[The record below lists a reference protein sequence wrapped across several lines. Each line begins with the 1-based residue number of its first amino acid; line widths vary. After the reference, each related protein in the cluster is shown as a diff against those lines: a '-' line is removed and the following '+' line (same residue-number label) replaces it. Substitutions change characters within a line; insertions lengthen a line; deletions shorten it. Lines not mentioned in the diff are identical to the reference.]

1 MYRRGVRKLALLTLL
16 TFGCATIRVPAQA
29 PPAAPGPPGPG
40 LAEPEIEILME
51 GPKEA
56 DAAESGR
63 AVAEAREALARA
75 MEGRGAVAAEQGA
88 VLRVREQAVVRT
100 SSRKSDQAW
109 AIVGMI
115 VGVVVVVAVIIIAAT
130 SGKGSSSKATPA
142 GAAPARGPRVMPAAP
157 ARFSTPRAVVPAPP
171 PGAAPR
177 LVPRPPVPRYYAPA
191 PAWDVGFHVGFLFV
205 FPPPYEPAYPVPPY
219 RPDLPPPGP
228 VAEPQPPPAEPP
240 PPPAEPPPPPAE
252 PPPLIPPP
260 PPFSLAERGFFDGEE
275 TQLEVVL
282 ADARTGQPLWA
293 SYVREKVDPRD
304 PAEVARLVEQA
315 LAGQAWARKQTPA
328 QPR

>member
-1 MYRRGVRKLALLTLL
+1 MLVYRRGVRKLALLTLL

-29 PPAAPGPPGPG
+29 PAAEPRSLGPG

-51 GPKEA
+51 GSKEA

-63 AVAEAREALARA
+63 AVEEAREALARA
-75 MEGRGAVAAEQGA
+75 MDGRGAVAAEQGA

-100 SSRKSDQAW
+100 SSRKADQAW

-130 SGKGSSSKATPA
+130 SGKGSSQKATPA
-142 GAAPARGPRVMPAAP
+142 GAATARGPRVMPAAP
-157 ARFSTPRAVVPAPP
+157 ARFSAPHAVLPAPSPAAVPRA
-171 PGAAPR
+171 
-177 LVPRPPVPRYYAPA
+177 VPRPPLPPPRYYAPA
-191 PAWDVGFHVGFLFV
+191 PAWDIGVHVGFLFV
-205 FPPPYEPAYPVPPY
+205 FPPPYETAYPVPPY
-219 RPDLPPPGP
+219 APLPEAQLGPAPGRVP
-228 VAEPQPPPAEPP
+228 EAQPPAAEPP
-240 PPPAEPPPPPAE
+240 LP
-252 PPPLIPPP
+252 IPPP
-260 PPFSLAERGFFDGEE
+260 PPFSLAERGFFGGEE

-304 PAEVARLVEQA
+304 PEAVGRLVEKA
-315 LAGQAWARKQTPA
+315 LAGQSWASKRGSAPP
-328 QPR
+328 PR